1 MYFCAFLLSS
11 LASFCLFDR
20 LVWEIQSSAKDL
32 ALENL
37 DFDRFSA

>member
-1 MYFCAFLLSS
+1 M
-11 LASFCLFDR
+11 LAATCNAISDFK
-20 LVWEIQSSAKDL
+20 SSAKDL